1 MCDEVGSE
9 NSFFIVYCPD
19 TYITQ
24 KMCDEAVDD
33 SLATLRLIP
42 DWFVTSKMIEKRFT
56 TLYADEYIFY
66 FNEDSGNVAFICNG
80 MDIFNPIQDG
90 PFRDC
95 SGLGVGQKGHPSP
108 KSP

>member
-9 NSFFIVYCPD
+9 NSFFIVYYPD

-24 KMCDEAVDD
+24 KMCDEAIDD

-56 TLYADEYIFY
+56 TLYAGEYILY
-66 FNEDSGNVAFICNG
+66 FNEDSGNVALFV
-80 MDIFNPIQDG
+80 ME
-90 PFRDC
+90 
-95 SGLGVGQKGHPSP
+95 
-108 KSP
+108 